1 MPVTALWSSA
11 PCDAALERLSSR
23 IDSMATAVDGAYNAL
38 AALKDA
44 PNFPEAKKNA
54 EDALSSALDVV
65 NGDSALCFRE
75 VGKNF
80 HDFAMNIF
88 EKYADEKYPVTAE
101 GLGKV
106 NEWLPTDRLEQ
117 FSYLMICEFA
127 KAVHAAHG
135 DGTVDPLPAII
146 QLDPEAMCYT
156 TPDDM
161 HARTIL
167 TRTTLYLQ
175 TLREQ
180 DNQDGWFYAT
190 MEMIGELGA
199 EIEKRHNELQAIRET
214 VTSSEMNEV
223 AIKALD
229 DPEMMKAKI
238 ASIDHMLIVCGE
250 LKTFLT
256 DCKSLCDNF
265 YQKLGK
271 ALLKSQEAIML
282 AYRIYVDA
290 HAITF

>member
-38 AALKDA
+38 AALKDS

-54 EDALSSALDVV
+54 EDAISGVLDVL
-65 NGDSALCFRE
+65 NGDSAVCFRE
-75 VGKNF
+75 VGNNF
-80 HDFAMNIF
+80 RDFAMNVF

-101 GLGKV
+101 GLGKL

-117 FSYLMICEFA
+117 FSYLMICDFA
-127 KAVHAAHG
+127 KAVRAAQG
-135 DGTVDPLPAII
+135 DGSDNPLGAII

-156 TPDDM
+156 APDDM

-167 TRTTLYLQ
+167 TRTTFYLQ

-180 DNQDGWFYAT
+180 DHQDEWFYAI
-190 MEMIGELGA
+190 MDMIGELALDIGR
-199 EIEKRHNELQAIRET
+199 RHDEFQAMRDT
-214 VTSSEMNEV
+214 VTSSELNEV
-223 AIKALD
+223 AIKSLD
-229 DPEMMKAKI
+229 DPEMLKAKI
-238 ASIDHMLIVCGE
+238 AVIDHMLIVCGE
-250 LKTFLT
+250 MKTFLT
-256 DCKSLCDNF
+256 DCKAFCDNF

-271 ALLKSQEAIML
+271 VLLKSQEAIMQ
-282 AYRIYVDA
+282 AYKLYVDA
-290 HAITF
+290 QAITF